1 MNPGSSQTT
10 SSASFRTEIT
20 DDYQY
25 IFHIHGL
32 QRMNTNDFDDTNDF
46 YDTNDFDDTND
57 FASHQ
62 YEDDICD
69 SE

>member
-10 SSASFRTEIT
+10 SSASFWTEIT

-46 YDTNDFDDTND
+46 
-57 FASHQ
+57 ASHQ

>member
-32 QRMNTNDFDDTNDF
+32 QRMNTNDFDDTNDL
-46 YDTNDFDDTND
+46 DDTND